1 MIGAPQPLP
10 PLAAAGLIEGWA
22 QDKGCNQ
29 SHRVGSR
36 AQETA
41 KLTVSDKRHFSQP
54 RPLGYN
60 YEKTAGVGAGEGAGG
75 ADDW

>member
-1 MIGAPQPLP
+1 M
-10 PLAAAGLIEGWA
+10 
-22 QDKGCNQ
+22 
-29 SHRVGSR
+29 GSR

-60 YEKTAGVGAGEGAGG
+60 YEKTAGVGAGRVQEGLMTGELEG
-75 ADDW
+75 LEVSSDKIRHSLRIIF